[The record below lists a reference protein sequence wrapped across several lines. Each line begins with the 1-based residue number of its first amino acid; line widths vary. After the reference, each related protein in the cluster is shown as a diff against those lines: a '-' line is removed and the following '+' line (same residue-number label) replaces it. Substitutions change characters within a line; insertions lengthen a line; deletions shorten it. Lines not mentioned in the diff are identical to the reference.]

1 MKFLKMFLALIGLA
15 LLFIFVRD
23 NTEKI
28 VVEFWD
34 YATPEIELF
43 LILIIT
49 FVLGMIVASFGSTL
63 KIMQLKRQLKTA
75 RSGVSESSKE
85 SQKGKN
91 KKEKR
96 DKYKKPQTKPLDTNV
111 SSASETSSS
120 SAGSYTTPGAAV
132 AAGAAYT
139 TGAATD
145 STPDS
150 APGSTTASAPDAD
163 GSITTVS
170 DAQFVEEQEEEAR
183 LAADAAD
190 EVLSSTS
197 EPSEDEKTSLETEEP
212 TVVQNTS
219 ADVITLPAD
228 EVTPAE
234 EDKK

>member
-28 VVEFWD
+28 VVEFWN

-63 KIMQLKRQLKTA
+63 KIMQLKRQLKNA

-85 SQKGKN
+85 NKKGKN
-91 KKEKR
+91 KK
-96 DKYKKPQTKPLDTNV
+96 DKYKKPQTEPLDTNT
-111 SSASETSSS
+111 SSTSETSSS
-120 SAGSYTTPGAAV
+120 SAGSYTASSAAAG

-145 STPDS
+145 SATD
-150 APGSTTASAPDAD
+150 STTASAPDSG
-163 GSITTVS
+163 GSTTTVS
-170 DAQFVEEQEEEAR
+170 DAQFVEGQEEEAS
-183 LAADAAD
+183 LAAD
-190 EVLSSTS
+190 EVLSSAS
-197 EPSEDEKTSLETEEP
+197 DPSEDEKTSINPEKP
-212 TVVQNTS
+212 TVVHNNTS
-219 ADVITLPAD
+219 ADVIALPAD
-228 EVTPAE
+228 EITPAD
-234 EDKK
+234 EDKKEIDV

>member
-96 DKYKKPQTKPLDTNV
+96 DKYKKPQTEPLDTNV

-197 EPSEDEKTSLETEEP
+197 DPSEDEKTSLETEEP